1 MALNELTELLLIYVY
16 VAEEQIFRIHFY
28 KTRMDQATT
37 KQLRMPM
44 YLFPL
49 KLKVFQSQC
58 QKTNGTYKCS
68 LLILEGV
75 YFKVISNQLN
85 HETDQL
91 LPLYI

>member
-1 MALNELTELLLIYVY
+1 
-16 VAEEQIFRIHFY
+16 
-28 KTRMDQATT
+28 
-37 KQLRMPM
+37 M

-49 KLKVFQSQC
+49 KLKVFQSQS

-75 YFKVISNQLN
+75 NFKVIGNQLN